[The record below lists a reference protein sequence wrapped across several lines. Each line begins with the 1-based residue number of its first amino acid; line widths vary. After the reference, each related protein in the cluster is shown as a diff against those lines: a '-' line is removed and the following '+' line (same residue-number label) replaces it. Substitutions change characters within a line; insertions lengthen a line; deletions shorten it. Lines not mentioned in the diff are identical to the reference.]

1 MNILA
6 MRLLYVQGA
15 FNEERHLVEVEHLPN
30 YMLRPYLC
38 YIAISTRSPQTCYV
52 IKGPM
57 CSDEDAK
64 HAKVSAALL
73 FSNKLVLFSALTE
86 VVLYRICT
94 MCLMCCDTNSLS
106 FEKKMC

>member
-1 MNILA
+1 
-6 MRLLYVQGA
+6 MRLLYVHGA

-38 YIAISTRSPQTCYV
+38 YIAISTRSPQSCYV

-73 FSNKLVLFSALTE
+73 FSNKLVLFSALTG
-86 VVLYRICT
+86 VVLNRTCAVIQIHCHLKKICGGQKT
-94 MCLMCCDTNSLS
+94 
-106 FEKKMC
+106 